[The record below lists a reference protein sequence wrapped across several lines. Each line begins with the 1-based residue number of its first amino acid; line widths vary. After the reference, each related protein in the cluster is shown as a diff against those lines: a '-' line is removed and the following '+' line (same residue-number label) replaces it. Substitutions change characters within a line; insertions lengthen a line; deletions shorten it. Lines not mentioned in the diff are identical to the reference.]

1 MTDFQLLKAEIA
13 ELRKQFEEL
22 KNYVKFDQ
30 ENNGLSEV
38 RILRRLDALEQ
49 FKSEC
54 EFVGLPYVAT
64 SRRFRKRV
72 NP

>member
-13 ELRKQFEEL
+13 ELRKQFEEF
-22 KNYVKFDQ
+22 KDYVKFDQ
-30 ENNGLSEV
+30 DNNELSEV

-64 SRRFRKRV
+64 SHQFRRKRV
-72 NP
+72 

>member
-13 ELRKQFEEL
+13 ELRKQFEEF
-22 KNYVKFDQ
+22 KDYVKFDQ

-49 FKSEC
+49 FKFEC
-54 EFVGLPYVAT
+54 EFVGLPDVVTAHHFH
-64 SRRFRKRV
+64 R
-72 NP
+72 